1 MLNYFIELSLSL
13 LLQYGDIETNPV
25 PRGKCSQYFSFYH
38 WSLHSLP
45 AHNYAEVPLLQ
56 AFNTLNKFDLIC
68 LSETYFDSS
77 ISIEEKSL
85 IIDDYKVLCAEHP
98 RYTRRGWVCIYHKE
112 AISVQVLKVSHLPEC
127 LVCEVSIQNKRGLF
141 VTPYR
146 SPSQNQNCFQT
157 FLKEFEKLLS
167 SITKKELFL
176 L

>member
-1 MLNYFIELSLSL
+1 MVTLKLTLFREVSVLNILAFIIGAYIVYLHIILLKSLFCKHLIL
-13 LLQYGDIETNPV
+13 LINL
-25 PRGKCSQYFSFYH
+25 F
-38 WSLHSLP
+38 
-45 AHNYAEVPLLQ
+45 
-56 AFNTLNKFDLIC
+56 C
-68 LSETYFDSS
+68 LSETYLDSS

-85 IIDDYKVLCAEHP
+85 IIDDYKLLCAEHP

-146 SPSQNQNCFQT
+146 SPSQSHNCFQT

-167 SITKKELFL
+167 SITKKELIL